1 MKKLNAKNKKLE
13 KICINLNINGFFLKR
28 DFFKRKNYQ
37 KKKKRKKKWPSKPSH
52 RLVYL
57 ERAHSYPCFFKKN
70 TILVDD
76 ISPTLIIFEK
86 QIQMTHHLV
95 SLYFGHYGG

>member
-1 MKKLNAKNKKLE
+1 V
-13 KICINLNINGFFLKR
+13 IFLKG
-28 DFFKRKNYQ
+28 KITK

-76 ISPTLIIFEK
+76 ISPTLIFFEK
-86 QIQMTHHLV
+86 KIQMTHHLV